1 MSNKN
6 DHDIYIIPP
15 NFIETGTFFGGM
27 FRARNVI
34 EAGILAFAIGTPVF
48 LFLPFGL
55 TARIIA
61 LCLTALPVALVALI
75 GISGES
81 LSQFLVTFLKYL
93 RNRRVVGGDGEQ
105 PCEKVGKH
113 LKQKPPKERT
123 PKASKHRRSGE
134 ADFPAE
140 FDEVRGY
147 EIREKLRPK
156 KNTRKERPVKANK
169 AKKKAKKRPE
179 KERMPK
185 RPAHIKEDKPP
196 CVNPVADYLPIE
208 KIANGIIYT
217 KDHRFVKVVE
227 VVPINF
233 MLRSAREQRNI
244 IYSFVSYL
252 KISPVK
258 LQIKVL
264 TRRADINRHLDTVR
278 REMAQEDNEQCR
290 LMQED
295 YLDFV
300 QQVGSHEAV
309 TRRFFL
315 IFEYEPWNNTRRSEQ
330 EDEAIQSLQSAVH
343 TASNY
348 LRQCGNEVVVHEN
361 EDEFTVDVFYNL
373 LCRNESAVKPL
384 SVRVQ
389 EVVTQYLD
397 KGREGEIDRI
407 PAAEFAAPKSIDFT
421 HGRYLCIDG
430 LYYTYLLVPSDGYK
444 TQVPAGWLS
453 LIVNAGDGIDLDMFL
468 SRQPKERII
477 QRVGQQLRINRSK
490 IKDASDTNTDFDD
503 IDGAIRSGY
512 FLKEGLANNEDFY
525 YLNLLITVTA
535 PSVEDLEWKAS
546 EIKKLLLSQDMDVC
560 NCHFREEQAFCS
572 ALPLVSM
579 EKGLFERGKRNLLI
593 TVTAP
598 SVEDLEWKASE
609 IKKLL
614 LSQDMDVCTCH
625 FREEQAFCSA
635 LPLVSME
642 KGLFERG
649 KRNLLTGGAASCYP
663 FTSFE
668 MCDDNGILLGVNKYN
683 SSLII
688 VDIFNSAIYKNANM
702 AILGTSGAG
711 KTFTMQ
717 LMALRMRRKN
727 IPVFII
733 APLKGHEFHRA
744 CANVGGEFIQISPAS
759 PHCINVMEI
768 RKVDRSVSELLDGP
782 GIQLSELAAKIQQLH
797 IFFSL
802 LIPDMSH
809 EERQLLDEALIRTY
823 NSKGITHDNA
833 SLEDPANPGCYRE
846 MPVLGDLYEI
856 LKAAPETT
864 RMAHILNRLVNG
876 SASTFNKQTN
886 VRLDNKYTVLDIS
899 SLTGDLLTVGMFV
912 ALDFVWD
919 RAKAD
924 RTEEKAIFID
934 ECWQLLSGAG
944 ATGTR
949 LAGDFVL
956 EIFKTIR
963 GFGGSAICASQDLN
977 DFFNL
982 DEGRFG
988 KGIINNSKTK
998 IILNLEDDEAERV
1011 QETLHLSDA
1020 ETMEVTHFERG
1031 SGLIST
1037 NNNNIMVEF
1046 KASPLE
1052 KDLITTDRREL
1063 RELLERKRQEQ
1074 ADSA

>member
-113 LKQKPPKERT
+113 LKQKPPKERK
-123 PKASKHRRSGE
+123 PKAPKHRRSGE

-525 YLNLLITVTA
+525 YL
-535 PSVEDLEWKAS
+535 
-546 EIKKLLLSQDMDVC
+546 
-560 NCHFREEQAFCS
+560 
-572 ALPLVSM
+572 
-579 EKGLFERGKRNLLI
+579 NLLI

>member
-6 DHDIYIIPP
+6 DHDTYIIPP

-34 EAGILAFAIGTPVF
+34 EAGILVFAIGAPVF

-55 TARIIA
+55 TTRIII
-61 LCLTALPVALVALI
+61 LCLTALPVGLVALI

-81 LSQFLVTFLKYL
+81 LSQFLVIFLKYL
-93 RNRRVVGGDGEQ
+93 RNRRVVGGDGAQ
-105 PCEKVGKH
+105 PAEKAAPSKSAGKH
-113 LKQKPPKERT
+113 LKQRPPKEKK
-123 PKASKHRRSGE
+123 PKAPKRRRSGE

-156 KNTRKERPVKANK
+156 KKAKKERPAKANK

-179 KERMPK
+179 KERLPR
-185 RPAHIKEDKPP
+185 RPAHIKEQKPA
-196 CVNPVADYLPIE
+196 CLNPVADYLPIE
-208 KIANGIIYT
+208 KVENGIIYT

-252 KISPVK
+252 KISPIK

-278 REMAQEDNEQCR
+278 QEMAHEENEQCR

-295 YLDFV
+295 YLNFV
-300 QQVGSHEAV
+300 QQVGSREAV

-315 IFEYEPWNNTRRSEQ
+315 IFEYEPWANTRRSEQ

-348 LRQCGNEVVVHEN
+348 LRQCGNEVIVPEN
-361 EDEFTVDVFYNL
+361 EDEFTVDVLYNL

-384 SVRVQ
+384 SVRAQ
-389 EVVTQYLD
+389 EVVAQYMEQ
-397 KGREGEIDRI
+397 GRENEIDHI
-407 PAAEFAAPKSIDFT
+407 PAAEFAAPRSIDFS
-421 HGRYLCIDG
+421 HGRYICIDG
-430 LYYTYLLVPSDGYK
+430 LYYAYLLIPSDGYK

-453 LIVNAGDGIDLDMFL
+453 LIVNAGDGIDMDMFL
-468 SRQPKERII
+468 ARQPKERII

-535 PSVEDLEWKAS
+535 PSVEDLEWKVS
-546 EIKKLLLSQDMDVC
+546 EMKKLLLSQDMNVSA
-560 NCHFREEQAFCS
+560 CHFREEQAFLS

-579 EKGLFERGKRNLLI
+579 EKGLY
-593 TVTAP
+593 
-598 SVEDLEWKASE
+598 
-609 IKKLL
+609 
-614 LSQDMDVCTCH
+614 
-625 FREEQAFCSA
+625 
-635 LPLVSME
+635 
-642 KGLFERG
+642 ERG

-768 RKVDRSVSELLDGP
+768 RKVDRSVNEMLDGP

-823 NSKGITHDNA
+823 NAKGITHDNA

-856 LKAAPETT
+856 LKAAPEST

-963 GFGGSAICASQDLN
+963 GYGGSAVCASQDLN

-1031 SGLIST
+1031 NGLIST

-1063 RELLERKRQEQ
+1063 REILERKRREQE
-1074 ADSA
+1074 SA

>member
-15 NFIETGTFFGGM
+15 NFIESGTFFGGM

-34 EAGILAFAIGTPVF
+34 EAGILAFAIGVPVF
-48 LFLPFGL
+48 MFVPFGL
-55 TARIIA
+55 TTRIII
-61 LCLTALPVALVALI
+61 LCLTALPAALVALI

-81 LSQFLVTFLKYL
+81 LSEFLIIFLKYL
-93 RNRRVVGGDGEQ
+93 RNRRIVGGDGQQPNEQ
-105 PCEKVGKH
+105 APPMKRPGRH
-113 LKQKPPKERT
+113 LKQRT
-123 PKASKHRRSGE
+123 PKEKESRPPKRRRSGE
-134 ADFPAE
+134 SDFPAE
-140 FDEVRGY
+140 FDEVRSY

-156 KNTRKERPVKANK
+156 KKPKKELSSKK
-169 AKKKAKKRPE
+169 AKKKPNKRKE
-179 KERMPK
+179 KVHPPK
-185 RPAHIKEDKPP
+185 RPAHIKEQPP
-196 CVNPVADYLPIE
+196 ACLNPVADYLPIE
-208 KIANGIIYT
+208 KIQNGIIYT
-217 KDHRFVKVVE
+217 KDHRYVKVVE

-278 REMAQEDNEQCR
+278 REMAQEKNEQCR

-295 YLDFV
+295 YLSFV
-300 QQVGSHEAV
+300 QQIGAREAV

-330 EDEAIQSLQSAVH
+330 EEEAIQSLQSAVH

-348 LRQCGNEVVVHEN
+348 LRQCGNEVIIPEN
-361 EDEFTVDVFYNL
+361 EDEFTVDVLYNL
-373 LCRNESAVKPL
+373 LCRNESAIKPL
-384 SVRVQ
+384 ALRAQ
-389 EVVTQYLD
+389 EVVAQYAA
-397 KGREGEIDRI
+397 KGRESEIDHI

-430 LYYTYLLVPSDGYK
+430 LYYAYLLIPSDGYK

-453 LIVNAGDGIDLDMFL
+453 LIVNAGDGIDMDMFL

-535 PSVEDLEWKAS
+535 PTEEDLEWKVS
-546 EIKKLLLSQDMDVC
+546 EMKKLLLSQDMDVRS
-560 NCHFREEQAFCS
+560 CHFREEQAF
-572 ALPLVSM
+572 L
-579 EKGLFERGKRNLLI
+579 
-593 TVTAP
+593 
-598 SVEDLEWKASE
+598 
-609 IKKLL
+609 
-614 LSQDMDVCTCH
+614 
-625 FREEQAFCSA
+625 SA

-688 VDIFNSAIYKNANM
+688 VDIFNSAIYKNANIS
-702 AILGTSGAG
+702 ILGTSGAG

-727 IPVFII
+727 IPIFIV

-768 RKVDRSVSELLDGP
+768 RKVDRSVNELLDGP

-823 NSKGITHDNA
+823 NAKGITHDNA
-833 SLEDPANPGCYRE
+833 SLDDPANPGQYRE
-846 MPVLGDLYEI
+846 MPVLGDLHEI
-856 LKAAPETT
+856 LKAAPETI
-864 RMAHILNRLVNG
+864 RMAHILNRLVHG

-886 VRLDNKYTVLDIS
+886 VSLDNKYTVLDIS

-924 RTEEKAIFID
+924 RTEEKTIFID

-949 LAGDFVL
+949 LAGDFLL
-956 EIFKTIR
+956 EIAKTIR
-963 GFGGSAICASQDLN
+963 GYGGSAGSQDLN

-1031 SGLIST
+1031 NGLIST
-1037 NNNNIMVEF
+1037 NNNNVMVEF

-1063 RELLERKRQEQ
+1063 REILERKRREQE
-1074 ADSA
+1074 SA

>member
-258 LQIKVL
+258 LQIKML

-525 YLNLLITVTA
+525 YL
-535 PSVEDLEWKAS
+535 
-546 EIKKLLLSQDMDVC
+546 
-560 NCHFREEQAFCS
+560 
-572 ALPLVSM
+572 
-579 EKGLFERGKRNLLI
+579 NLLI

>member
-48 LFLPFGL
+48 LCLPFGL

-81 LSQFLVTFLKYL
+81 LSQFLITFLKYL
-93 RNRRVVGGDGEQ
+93 RNRRIVVGDGEQ
-105 PCEKVGKH
+105 PCEKTAPSKSAGKH
-113 LKQKPPKERT
+113 LKQKPPKERK
-123 PKASKHRRSGE
+123 PKAPKRRRSGE

-156 KNTRKERPVKANK
+156 KNAKKERPAKASK

-185 RPAHIKEDKPP
+185 RPAHIKEQKPA
-196 CVNPVADYLPIE
+196 CLNPVADYLPIE
-208 KIANGIIYT
+208 KVENGIIYT

-244 IYSFVSYL
+244 IYSFISYL
-252 KISPVK
+252 KISPIK

-278 REMAQEDNEQCR
+278 QEMAHEENEQCR

-295 YLDFV
+295 YLNFV
-300 QQVGSHEAV
+300 QQVGSREAV

-315 IFEYEPWNNTRRSEQ
+315 IFEYEPWANTRRSEQ

-384 SVRVQ
+384 SVRAQ
-389 EVVTQYLD
+389 EIVAQYLD

-560 NCHFREEQAFCS
+560 N
-572 ALPLVSM
+572 
-579 EKGLFERGKRNLLI
+579 
-593 TVTAP
+593 
-598 SVEDLEWKASE
+598 
-609 IKKLL
+609 
-614 LSQDMDVCTCH
+614 CH

-823 NSKGITHDNA
+823 NAKGITHDNA

-963 GFGGSAICASQDLN
+963 GFGGSAVCASQDLN

-1011 QETLHLSDA
+1011 QDTLHLSDA

>member
-6 DHDIYIIPP
+6 DHDTYIIPP

-34 EAGILAFAIGTPVF
+34 EAGILVFAIGAPVF

-55 TARIIA
+55 TTRIII
-61 LCLTALPVALVALI
+61 LCLTALPVGLVALI

-81 LSQFLVTFLKYL
+81 LSQFLVIFLKYL
-93 RNRRVVGGDGEQ
+93 RNRRVVGGDGAQ
-105 PCEKVGKH
+105 PAEKAAPSKSAGKH
-113 LKQKPPKERT
+113 LKQRPPKEKK
-123 PKASKHRRSGE
+123 PKAPKRRRSGE

-156 KNTRKERPVKANK
+156 KKAKKERPAKAHK

-179 KERMPK
+179 KERLPR
-185 RPAHIKEDKPP
+185 RPAHIKEQKPT
-196 CVNPVADYLPIE
+196 CLNPVADYLPIE
-208 KIANGIIYT
+208 KVENGIIYT

-252 KISPVK
+252 KISPIK

-278 REMAQEDNEQCR
+278 QEMAHEENEQCR

-295 YLDFV
+295 YLNFV
-300 QQVGSHEAV
+300 QQVGSREAV

-315 IFEYEPWNNTRRSEQ
+315 IFEYEPWANTRRSEQ

-348 LRQCGNEVVVHEN
+348 LRQCGNEVIVPEN
-361 EDEFTVDVFYNL
+361 EDEFTVDVLYNL

-384 SVRVQ
+384 SVRAQ
-389 EVVTQYLD
+389 EVVAQYMEQ
-397 KGREGEIDRI
+397 GRENEIDHI
-407 PAAEFAAPKSIDFT
+407 PAAEFAAPRSIDFS
-421 HGRYLCIDG
+421 HGRYICIDG
-430 LYYTYLLVPSDGYK
+430 LYYAYLLIPSDGYK

-453 LIVNAGDGIDLDMFL
+453 LIVNAGDGIDMDMFL
-468 SRQPKERII
+468 ARQPKERII

-535 PSVEDLEWKAS
+535 PSVEDLEWKVS
-546 EIKKLLLSQDMDVC
+546 EMKKLLLSQDMNVSA
-560 NCHFREEQAFCS
+560 CHFREEQAFLS

-579 EKGLFERGKRNLLI
+579 EKGLY
-593 TVTAP
+593 
-598 SVEDLEWKASE
+598 
-609 IKKLL
+609 
-614 LSQDMDVCTCH
+614 
-625 FREEQAFCSA
+625 
-635 LPLVSME
+635 
-642 KGLFERG
+642 ERG

-768 RKVDRSVSELLDGP
+768 RKVDRSVNEMLDGP

-823 NSKGITHDNA
+823 NAKGITHDNA
-833 SLEDPANPGCYRE
+833 SLEDPANPVCYRE

-856 LKAAPETT
+856 LKAAPETI

-963 GFGGSAICASQDLN
+963 GYGGSAVCASQDLN

-1031 SGLIST
+1031 NGLIST

-1063 RELLERKRQEQ
+1063 REILERKRREQE
-1074 ADSA
+1074 SA

>member
-34 EAGILAFAIGTPVF
+34 EAGVLAFAIGAPVF
-48 LFLPFGL
+48 VFLPFGL
-55 TARIIA
+55 TTRIIA

-81 LSQFLVTFLKYL
+81 LSQFLVTVLKYL
-93 RNRRVVGGDGEQ
+93 RNRRIVGGDSQ
-105 PCEKVGKH
+105 HPSEKAADSKPAGRH
-113 LKQKPPKERT
+113 LKQRPPREKTPRT
-123 PKASKHRRSGE
+123 PKHRRTRE
-134 ADFPAE
+134 TDFPAE
-140 FDEVRGY
+140 FDEVRSY

-156 KNTRKERPVKANK
+156 KSSKKKPPVKKSGKKAKKAHRKERP
-169 AKKKAKKRPE
+169 
-179 KERMPK
+179 PK
-185 RPAHIKEDKPP
+185 RPAHIREEKPA
-196 CVNPVADYLPIE
+196 CINPVADYLPIE
-208 KIANGIIYT
+208 KIENGIIYT

-252 KISPVK
+252 KISPIK

-264 TRRADINRHLDTVR
+264 TRRADIDRHLDTVR
-278 REMAQEDNEQCR
+278 REMAQEENEQCR

-295 YLDFV
+295 YLNFV

-330 EDEAIQSLQSAVH
+330 EDEAIQSLQNAVH

-348 LRQCGNEVVVHEN
+348 LRQCGNEVIVPEN
-361 EDEFTVDVFYNL
+361 EDEFTVDVLYNL

-384 SVRVQ
+384 SVRAQ
-389 EVVTQYLD
+389 EVVSQYRA
-397 KGREGEIDRI
+397 KGREDEIDRI
-407 PAAEFAAPKSIDFT
+407 PAAEFAAPQSIDFT
-421 HGRYLCIDG
+421 HGRYICVDG
-430 LYYTYLLVPSDGYK
+430 LYYAYLLVQSDGYK
-444 TQVPAGWLS
+444 TQVSAGWLS

-535 PSVEDLEWKAS
+535 PSVEDLEWKVS
-546 EIKKLLLSQDMDVC
+546 EM
-560 NCHFREEQAFCS
+560 
-572 ALPLVSM
+572 
-579 EKGLFERGKRNLLI
+579 
-593 TVTAP
+593 
-598 SVEDLEWKASE
+598 
-609 IKKLL
+609 KKLL

-635 LPLVSME
+635 LPLVSLE

-727 IPVFII
+727 IPIFIV

-768 RKVDRSVSELLDGP
+768 RRVDRSVSELLDGP

-823 NSKGITHDNA
+823 NAKGITHDNA
-833 SLEDPANPGCYRE
+833 SLEDPSNPGQYRE
-846 MPVLGDLYEI
+846 MPVLGDLHEI
-856 LKAAPETT
+856 LKASPETT
-864 RMAHILNRLVNG
+864 RMAHILNRLVHG

-963 GFGGSAICASQDLN
+963 GYGGSAICASQDLN

-1011 QETLHLSDA
+1011 QDTLHLSDA

-1031 SGLIST
+1031 NGLIST

-1063 RELLERKRQEQ
+1063 REILERKRQEQ
-1074 ADSA
+1074 SASA

>member
-93 RNRRVVGGDGEQ
+93 RNRRIVGGDGEQ
-105 PCEKVGKH
+105 PCEKTAPSKSAGKH
-113 LKQKPPKERT
+113 LKQKPPKERK
-123 PKASKHRRSGE
+123 PKAPKHRRSGE

-185 RPAHIKEDKPP
+185 RPAHIKEEKPP

-384 SVRVQ
+384 SVRAQ
-389 EVVTQYLD
+389 EIAAQYLE

-477 QRVGQQLRINRSK
+477 QRVGQQLRINQSK

-535 PSVEDLEWKAS
+535 PSVEDLEWKVS

-560 NCHFREEQAFCS
+560 N
-572 ALPLVSM
+572 
-579 EKGLFERGKRNLLI
+579 
-593 TVTAP
+593 
-598 SVEDLEWKASE
+598 
-609 IKKLL
+609 
-614 LSQDMDVCTCH
+614 CH

-1011 QETLHLSDA
+1011 QDTLHLSDA

>member
-6 DHDIYIIPP
+6 DHDTYIIPP

-34 EAGILAFAIGTPVF
+34 EAGILVFAIGAPVF

-55 TARIIA
+55 TTRIII
-61 LCLTALPVALVALI
+61 LCLTALPVGLVALI

-81 LSQFLVTFLKYL
+81 LSQFLVIFLKYL
-93 RNRRVVGGDGEQ
+93 RNRRVVGGDGAQ
-105 PCEKVGKH
+105 PAEKAAPSKSAGKH
-113 LKQKPPKERT
+113 LKQRPPKEKK
-123 PKASKHRRSGE
+123 PKAPKRRRSGE

-156 KNTRKERPVKANK
+156 KKAKKERPAKANK

-179 KERMPK
+179 KERLPR
-185 RPAHIKEDKPP
+185 RPAHIKEQKPA
-196 CVNPVADYLPIE
+196 CLNPVADYLPIE
-208 KIANGIIYT
+208 KVENGIIYT

-252 KISPVK
+252 KISPIK

-278 REMAQEDNEQCR
+278 REMAHEENEQCR

-295 YLDFV
+295 YLNFV
-300 QQVGSHEAV
+300 QQVSSREAV

-315 IFEYEPWNNTRRSEQ
+315 IFEYEPWANTRRSEQ

-348 LRQCGNEVVVHEN
+348 LRQCGNEVIVPEN
-361 EDEFTVDVFYNL
+361 EDEFTVDVLYNL

-384 SVRVQ
+384 SVRAQ
-389 EVVTQYLD
+389 EVVAQYMEH
-397 KGREGEIDRI
+397 GRESEIDHI
-407 PAAEFAAPKSIDFT
+407 PAAEFAAPRSIDFS
-421 HGRYLCIDG
+421 HGRYICMDG
-430 LYYTYLLVPSDGYK
+430 LYYAYLLIPSDGYK

-453 LIVNAGDGIDLDMFL
+453 LIVNAGDGIDMDMFL
-468 SRQPKERII
+468 ARQPKERII

-535 PSVEDLEWKAS
+535 PSVEDLEWKVS
-546 EIKKLLLSQDMDVC
+546 EMKKLLLSQDMNVSA
-560 NCHFREEQAFCS
+560 CHFREEQAFLS

-579 EKGLFERGKRNLLI
+579 EKGLY
-593 TVTAP
+593 
-598 SVEDLEWKASE
+598 
-609 IKKLL
+609 
-614 LSQDMDVCTCH
+614 
-625 FREEQAFCSA
+625 
-635 LPLVSME
+635 
-642 KGLFERG
+642 ERG

-711 KTFTMQ
+711 KTFTLQ
-717 LMALRMRRKN
+717 LMGLRMRRKN

-768 RKVDRSVSELLDGP
+768 RKVDRSVNEMLDGP

-823 NSKGITHDNA
+823 NTKGITHDNA

-856 LKAAPETT
+856 LKAAPETI

-963 GFGGSAICASQDLN
+963 GYGGSAVCASQDLN

-1011 QETLHLSDA
+1011 QETLHLSDV

-1031 SGLIST
+1031 NGLIST

-1063 RELLERKRQEQ
+1063 REILERKRREQE
-1074 ADSA
+1074 SA

>member
-6 DHDIYIIPP
+6 DHDTYIIPP

-34 EAGILAFAIGTPVF
+34 EAGILVFAIGAPVF

-55 TARIIA
+55 TTRIII
-61 LCLTALPVALVALI
+61 LCLTALPVGLVALI

-81 LSQFLVTFLKYL
+81 LSQFLVIFLKYL

-105 PCEKVGKH
+105 PEEKTAPSKSTGKH
-113 LKQKPPKERT
+113 LKQRPPKEKK
-123 PKASKHRRSGE
+123 PKAPKRRRSGE

-156 KNTRKERPVKANK
+156 KKAKKERPAKANK

-179 KERMPK
+179 KERLPR
-185 RPAHIKEDKPP
+185 RPAHIKEQKLA
-196 CVNPVADYLPIE
+196 CLNPVADYLPIE
-208 KIANGIIYT
+208 KVENGIIYT

-278 REMAQEDNEQCR
+278 QEMAHEENEQCR

-295 YLDFV
+295 YLNFV
-300 QQVGSHEAV
+300 QQVGSREAV

-315 IFEYEPWNNTRRSEQ
+315 IFEYEPWANTRRSEQ

-348 LRQCGNEVVVHEN
+348 LRQCGNEVIAPEN
-361 EDEFTVDVFYNL
+361 EDEFTVDVLYNL

-384 SVRVQ
+384 SVRAQ
-389 EVVTQYLD
+389 EVVAQYMEH
-397 KGREGEIDRI
+397 GRENEIDHI
-407 PAAEFAAPKSIDFT
+407 PAAEFAAPRSIDFS
-421 HGRYLCIDG
+421 HGRYICMDG
-430 LYYTYLLVPSDGYK
+430 LYYAYLLIPSDGYK

-453 LIVNAGDGIDLDMFL
+453 LIVNAGDGIDMDMFL
-468 SRQPKERII
+468 ARQPKERII

-490 IKDASDTNTDFDD
+490 IKDVSDTNTDFDD

-535 PSVEDLEWKAS
+535 PSVEDLEWKVS
-546 EIKKLLLSQDMDVC
+546 EMKKLLLSQDMNVSA
-560 NCHFREEQAFCS
+560 CHFREEQAFLS

-579 EKGLFERGKRNLLI
+579 EKGLY
-593 TVTAP
+593 
-598 SVEDLEWKASE
+598 
-609 IKKLL
+609 
-614 LSQDMDVCTCH
+614 
-625 FREEQAFCSA
+625 
-635 LPLVSME
+635 
-642 KGLFERG
+642 ERG

-768 RKVDRSVSELLDGP
+768 RKVDRSVNEMLDGP

-823 NSKGITHDNA
+823 NAKGITHDNA

-856 LKAAPETT
+856 LKAAPETI

-912 ALDFVWD
+912 VLDFVWD

-944 ATGTR
+944 STGTR

-963 GFGGSAICASQDLN
+963 GYGGSAVCASQDLN

-1031 SGLIST
+1031 NGLIST

-1063 RELLERKRQEQ
+1063 REILERKRREQE
-1074 ADSA
+1074 SA

>member
-6 DHDIYIIPP
+6 DHDTYIIPP

-34 EAGILAFAIGTPVF
+34 EAGILVFAIGAPVF

-55 TARIIA
+55 TTRIII
-61 LCLTALPVALVALI
+61 LCLTALPVGLVALI

-81 LSQFLVTFLKYL
+81 LSQFLVIFLKYL
-93 RNRRVVGGDGEQ
+93 RNRRVVGGDGAQ
-105 PCEKVGKH
+105 PEEKAAPSKSAGEH
-113 LKQKPPKERT
+113 LKQRSPKEKK
-123 PKASKHRRSGE
+123 PKASKRRRSGE

-156 KNTRKERPVKANK
+156 KKAKKERPAKAHK

-179 KERMPK
+179 KERLPR
-185 RPAHIKEDKPP
+185 RPAHIKEQKPA
-196 CVNPVADYLPIE
+196 CLNPVADYLPIE
-208 KIANGIIYT
+208 KVENGIIYT

-252 KISPVK
+252 KISPIK

-278 REMAQEDNEQCR
+278 REMAHEENEQCR

-295 YLDFV
+295 YLNFV
-300 QQVGSHEAV
+300 QQVGSREAV

-315 IFEYEPWNNTRRSEQ
+315 IFEYEPWANTRRSEQ

-348 LRQCGNEVVVHEN
+348 LRQCGNEVIAPEN
-361 EDEFTVDVFYNL
+361 EDEFTVDVLYNL

-384 SVRVQ
+384 SVRAQ
-389 EVVTQYLD
+389 EVVAQYMEQ
-397 KGREGEIDRI
+397 GRENEIDHI
-407 PAAEFAAPKSIDFT
+407 PAAEFAAPRSIDFS
-421 HGRYLCIDG
+421 HGRYICIDG
-430 LYYTYLLVPSDGYK
+430 LYYAYLLIPSDGYK

-453 LIVNAGDGIDLDMFL
+453 LIVNAGDGIDMDMFL
-468 SRQPKERII
+468 ARQPKERII

-535 PSVEDLEWKAS
+535 PSVEDLEWKVS
-546 EIKKLLLSQDMDVC
+546 EMKKLLLSQDMNVSA
-560 NCHFREEQAFCS
+560 CHFREEQAFLS

-579 EKGLFERGKRNLLI
+579 EKGLY
-593 TVTAP
+593 
-598 SVEDLEWKASE
+598 
-609 IKKLL
+609 
-614 LSQDMDVCTCH
+614 
-625 FREEQAFCSA
+625 
-635 LPLVSME
+635 
-642 KGLFERG
+642 ERG

-711 KTFTMQ
+711 KTFTLQ
-717 LMALRMRRKN
+717 LMGLRMRRKN

-768 RKVDRSVSELLDGP
+768 RKVDRSVNEILDGP

-823 NSKGITHDNA
+823 NAKGITHDNA

-856 LKAAPETT
+856 LKAAPETI

-912 ALDFVWD
+912 VLDFVWD

-963 GFGGSAICASQDLN
+963 GYGGSAVCASQDLN

-1031 SGLIST
+1031 NGLIST

-1063 RELLERKRQEQ
+1063 REILERKRREQE
-1074 ADSA
+1074 SA

>member
-6 DHDIYIIPP
+6 DHDTYIIPP

-34 EAGILAFAIGTPVF
+34 EAGILVFAIGAPVF

-55 TARIIA
+55 TTRIII
-61 LCLTALPVALVALI
+61 LCLTALPVGLVALI

-81 LSQFLVTFLKYL
+81 LSQFLVIFLKFL
-93 RNRRVVGGDGEQ
+93 RNRRVVGGDGAQ
-105 PCEKVGKH
+105 PEEKAAPSKSAGKH
-113 LKQKPPKERT
+113 LKQRPPKEKK
-123 PKASKHRRSGE
+123 PKAPKRRRSGE

-156 KNTRKERPVKANK
+156 KKAKKERPAKAHK

-179 KERMPK
+179 KERLPK
-185 RPAHIKEDKPP
+185 RPAHAKEQKPA
-196 CVNPVADYLPIE
+196 CLNPVADYLPIE
-208 KIANGIIYT
+208 KVENGIIYT

-278 REMAQEDNEQCR
+278 REMAHEENEQCR

-295 YLDFV
+295 YLNFV
-300 QQVGSHEAV
+300 QQVGSREAV

-315 IFEYEPWNNTRRSEQ
+315 IFEYEPWANTRRSEQ

-348 LRQCGNEVVVHEN
+348 LRQCGNEVIVPEN
-361 EDEFTVDVFYNL
+361 EDEFTVDVLYNL

-384 SVRVQ
+384 SVRAQ
-389 EVVTQYLD
+389 EVVAQYMEQ
-397 KGREGEIDRI
+397 GRENEIDHI
-407 PAAEFAAPKSIDFT
+407 PAAEFAAPRSIDFS
-421 HGRYLCIDG
+421 HGRYICIDG
-430 LYYTYLLVPSDGYK
+430 LYYAYLLIPSDGYK

-453 LIVNAGDGIDLDMFL
+453 LIVNAGDGIDMDMFL
-468 SRQPKERII
+468 ARQPKERII

-535 PSVEDLEWKAS
+535 PSVEDLEWKVS
-546 EIKKLLLSQDMDVC
+546 EMKKLLLSQDMNVSA
-560 NCHFREEQAFCS
+560 CHFREEQAFLS

-579 EKGLFERGKRNLLI
+579 EKGLY
-593 TVTAP
+593 
-598 SVEDLEWKASE
+598 
-609 IKKLL
+609 
-614 LSQDMDVCTCH
+614 
-625 FREEQAFCSA
+625 
-635 LPLVSME
+635 
-642 KGLFERG
+642 ERG

-768 RKVDRSVSELLDGP
+768 RKVDRSVNEMLDGP

-823 NSKGITHDNA
+823 NAKGITHDNA

-949 LAGDFVL
+949 LAGDFIL

-963 GFGGSAICASQDLN
+963 GYGGSAVCASQDLN

-1031 SGLIST
+1031 NGLIST

-1063 RELLERKRQEQ
+1063 REILERKRREQE
-1074 ADSA
+1074 SA